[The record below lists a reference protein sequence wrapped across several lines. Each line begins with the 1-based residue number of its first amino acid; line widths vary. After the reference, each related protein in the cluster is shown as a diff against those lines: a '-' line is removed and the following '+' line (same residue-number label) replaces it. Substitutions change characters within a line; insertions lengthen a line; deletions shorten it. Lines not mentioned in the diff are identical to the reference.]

1 MLHKH
6 GRFGGVIVDMRI
18 VSIQESDMIEKAN
31 SKCCILNI
39 QHQSLPLVI
48 ACAINIV
55 QYSIFLHNLWEGCVC
70 LYTKGVHYLLN
81 DH

>member
-31 SKCCILNI
+31 SKCCISNI

-55 QYSIFLHNLWEGCVC
+55 QYSIFLDNFRNFQPLSS
-70 LYTKGVHYLLN
+70 HYCI
-81 DH
+81 